1 MSINRR
7 KFLQG
12 GALLGAGL
20 SLNGCAP
27 IINLSQ
33 SGDYEYTLTLEAAPF
48 ELIPNTQ
55 TPGLGFNG
63 QYPSP
68 VLRAKQGRPITIT
81 VVNKLDQPTTIHWHG
96 IRIDIA
102 MDGVPFLSQMP
113 IMPGES
119 FVYRFT
125 PPDAGT
131 FWYHPHVNSVEQ
143 LGKGLVGLLI
153 VDEADSPNFSPNEFA
168 ADIPLMIKNWH
179 LNDDGSF
186 KPLSIPRYAARMGT
200 PGNYET
206 INGVNKPRIDV
217 PANSWIRLRF
227 ANVDN
232 TLVYTVR
239 VKDHPAYLA
248 SIDANPL
255 PEPKPF
261 TQHAIGAG
269 MRFDLVLKTPAVGET
284 ITIENGKG
292 RIFFEFLTL
301 NSVAAGS
308 QSIDDQSLQDYPMPR
323 LPLNPLPEPDL
334 ANAETLKFV
343 FEWEGAI
350 TPADDQGK
358 AKHKFWT
365 INRRAWEGMSH
376 NNIPAPLAQLTLG
389 KTYIF
394 DLKNNTP
401 HHHPIHIHGVMFKV
415 LKSTKKA
422 IDPFFTDTVLMEK
435 NERVKIAFVA
445 DNPGRWMYHCHVIEH
460 MKTGL
465 MGYIEIS

>member
-1 MSINRR
+1 MNTLDRR
-7 KFLQG
+7 HFLKSG
-12 GALLGAGL
+12 LLAAAGA
-20 SLNGCAP
+20 SLAACVPMAR
-27 IINLSQ
+27 LRQ
-33 SGDYEYTLTLEAAPF
+33 TDQYQYTLTLEPAPF
-48 ELIPNTQ
+48 ELIPGTQ

-68 VLRAKQGRPITIT
+68 ILRAKQGQPLT
-81 VVNKLDQPTTIHWHG
+81 VTVINKLDQPTTIHWHG

-102 MDGVPFLSQMP
+102 MDGVPFLSQKP
-113 IMPGES
+113 IMPGER

-143 LGKGLVGLLI
+143 LGKGLVGMLL
-153 VDEADSPNFSPNEFA
+153 VEEADSPDFSPSEFA
-168 ADIPLMIKNWH
+168 ADLPLMLKNWH

-186 KPLSIPRYAARMGT
+186 KPLTIPRYAARMGT

-206 INGVNKPRIDV
+206 INGLHKPEMEV
-217 PANSWIRLRF
+217 PANRWVRLRF

-232 TLVYTVR
+232 TVMYKLR
-239 VKDHPAYLA
+239 IKNRPAFIA

-255 PEPKPF
+255 PRPKKLKHH
-261 TQHAIGAG
+261 TIGAG
-269 MRFDLVLKTPAVGET
+269 MRVDIVLKTPPAGEEV
-284 ITIENGKG
+284 IIQNGKG
-292 RIFFEFLTL
+292 KLFFDFMRLKTVQARDGLTGD
-301 NSVAAGS
+301 A
-308 QSIDDQSLQDYPMPR
+308 PMPR

-334 ANAETLKFV
+334 ANAETKRFV
-343 FEWEGAI
+343 FEWEGAV

-358 AKHKFWT
+358 ANHKFWT
-365 INRRAWEGMSH
+365 INRRAWEGMSAD
-376 NNIPAPLAQLTLG
+376 NIPAPLATLDLG
-389 KTYIF
+389 KSYVF

-401 HHHPIHIHGVMFKV
+401 HAHPIHIHGVMFKV
-415 LKSTKKA
+415 IKSNKKR
-422 IDPFFTDTVLMEK
+422 IEPFFTDTVLMAK

-465 MGYIEIS
+465 MGYIEIR

>member
-20 SLNGCAP
+20 SLSGCTP
-27 IINLSQ
+27 MMKLSQ
-33 SGDYEYTLTLEAAPF
+33 SADYEYTLTLEAAPF

-55 TPGLGFNG
+55 TPGLGFDG

-113 IMPGES
+113 IKPGES

-153 VDEADSPNFSPNEFA
+153 VDEADSKDFSPNEFA

-284 ITIENGKG
+284 VTIQNGKG

-301 NSVAAGS
+301 NSVASGS
-308 QSIDDQSLQDYPMPR
+308 QGIDETSAQDFPMPR
-323 LPLNPLPEPDL
+323 LPLNPLPQPDL
-334 ANAETLKFV
+334 DNAETLKFV

-350 TPADDQGK
+350 TPADDLGK

-415 LKSTKKA
+415 LKSTKKT

>member
-27 IINLSQ
+27 MINLSQ

-284 ITIENGKG
+284 VTIENGKG

>member
-7 KFLQG
+7 QFLQA
-12 GALLGAGL
+12 GAFAGASLGIASCIPVMQL
-20 SLNGCAP
+20 T
-27 IINLSQ
+27 Q
-33 SGDYEYTLTLEAAPF
+33 SAQYEYTLTLEAAPF

-55 TPGLGFNG
+55 TPGFGFNG

-68 VLRAKQGRPITIT
+68 VLRAKQGQPITIT
-81 VVNKLDQPTTIHWHG
+81 VINKLDQPTTIHWHG
-96 IRIDIA
+96 LRIDIK

-113 IMPGES
+113 IKPGES

-153 VDEADSPNFSPNEFA
+153 VDEADSDQFSPNEFA

-206 INGVNKPRIDV
+206 INGENKPTIDV

-232 TLVYTVR
+232 TLVYKIR
-239 VKDHPAYLA
+239 MKDHPAYLA

-255 PEPKPF
+255 PEAKPF
-261 TQHAIGAG
+261 TEQSIGAG
-269 MRFDLVLKTPAVGET
+269 MRFDLIVKTPAAGEA
-284 ITIENGKG
+284 IAVQNGKG
-292 RIFFEFLTL
+292 RLFFEFLTL
-301 NSVAAGS
+301 NSIVSPASQGS
-308 QSIDDQSLQDYPMPR
+308 DQPMPR
-323 LPLNPLPEPDL
+323 LPLNPLPQPDL
-334 ANAETLKFV
+334 DAAETLKFV

-350 TPADDQGK
+350 SPADEQGK

-376 NNIPAPLAQLTLG
+376 NNIPAPLAKLTLG

-401 HHHPIHIHGVMFKV
+401 HNHPIHIHGVMFKV
-415 LKSTKKA
+415 LKSTKKK

>member
-7 KFLQG
+7 QFLHA
-12 GALLGAGL
+12 GAFASA
-20 SLNGCAP
+20 SLCLASCTP
-27 IINLSQ
+27 VMQFTQ
-33 SGDYEYTLTLEAAPF
+33 SAQYEYTLTLEAAPF

-55 TPGLGFNG
+55 TPGLGFDG

-68 VLRAKQGRPITIT
+68 VLRAKQGQPITIT
-81 VVNKLDQPTTIHWHG
+81 VINKLDQPTTIHWHG
-96 IRIDIA
+96 LRIDIA

-113 IMPGES
+113 IKPGES

-153 VDEADSPNFSPNEFA
+153 VDEADSNQFSPDEFA

-206 INGVNKPRIDV
+206 INGVNKPTIEV

-232 TLVYTVR
+232 TLVYKIR
-239 VKDHPAYLA
+239 VEDHPAYLA

-255 PEPKPF
+255 PAVKPF
-261 TQHAIGAG
+261 TEQAIGAG
-269 MRFDLVLKTPAVGET
+269 MRFDLIVKTPAAGET
-284 ITIENGKG
+284 VTIQNGKG
-292 RIFFEFLTL
+292 RLFFEFLTL
-301 NSVAAGS
+301 KAINSPAS
-308 QSIDDQSLQDYPMPR
+308 QTFEQPMPR

-334 ANAETLKFV
+334 DAAETLKFV

-350 TPADDQGK
+350 TPADDRGK

-376 NNIPAPLAQLTLG
+376 NNIPAPLAKLQLG

-415 LKSTKKA
+415 LKSTKKK

-465 MGYIEIS
+465 MGYIEIA

>member
-1 MSINRR
+1 MPINRR
-7 KFLQG
+7 QFLQC
-12 GALLGAGL
+12 GALSSAGL
-20 SLNGCAP
+20 YLSACTP
-27 IINLSQ
+27 ISTLSQ
-33 SGDYEYTLTLEAAPF
+33 TGKYNYTLTLEAAPF
-48 ELIPNTQ
+48 ELIPGTQ

-68 VLRAKQGRPITIT
+68 VLRAKQGQPITIT
-81 VVNKLDQPTTIHWHG
+81 VINKLDQPTTIHWHG

-102 MDGVPFLSQMP
+102 MDGVPFLSQKP
-113 IMPGES
+113 IMPGET

-143 LGKGLVGLLI
+143 LGKGLVGVLI
-153 VDEADSPNFSPNEFA
+153 VDEADSDQFSADQFA

-186 KPLSIPRYAARMGT
+186 RPLSIPRYAARMGT

-206 INGVNKPRIDV
+206 INGEHKPIIDV
-217 PANSWIRLRF
+217 PENSWVRLRF

-232 TLVYTVR
+232 TLVYKIR
-239 VKDHPAYLA
+239 LKDYDARLL

-255 PEPKPF
+255 QPAPAF

-269 MRFDLVLKTPAVGET
+269 MRFDLAIKTPAAGET
-284 ITIENGKG
+284 VTVQNGKG
-292 RIFFEFLTL
+292 KLFFDFCTL
-301 NSVAAGS
+301 KSIASPAS
-308 QSIDDQSLQDYPMPR
+308 QDHQQPLPTP
-323 LPLNPLPEPDL
+323 PLNPLSEPDI
-334 ANAETLKFV
+334 ANADTLKFT

-358 AKHKFWT
+358 AKHTFWT

-376 NNIPAPLAQLTLG
+376 NNIPAPLANLEFG
-389 KTYIF
+389 KTYVF

-401 HHHPIHIHGVMFKV
+401 HHHPIHIHGIMFKV
-415 LKSTKKA
+415 LKSNKKA
-422 IDPFFTDTVLMEK
+422 IEPFFTDTVLMEK

-465 MGYIEIS
+465 MGYIEVS